1 MKAAPASDPV
11 NTLTLARLRAL
22 TAVAEAG
29 TFSAAARSLG
39 VSHSSVA
46 QQVREVEQA
55 HTVHLFDRVGGILQA
70 TPLCLELCDIGHR
83 MQEVERDAA
92 LILGRQTASGA
103 RRLRVGLGN
112 AMPGIAIIGQFLAQH
127 AGVSVTVQT
136 GSHQHILAALLR
148 REVDVA
154 VLPDIPADA
163 RFRRAAVVRQEV
175 VAIVG
180 AQSPLVDLANVTLAR
195 LAQEPLIYRTQ
206 GSSTQKIIDR
216 AFRQM
221 GLAPQ
226 PRLVADTRDA
236 VYEAVAVG
244 IGIGFMWRYGTHRT
258 DAVRRVPISD
268 LHFTAE
274 EVVFAMADEKNS
286 LVDMFFHAAGT
297 FIPHKQSPRSDNSS
311 RQHDR
316 QAR

>member
-1 MKAAPASDPV
+1 MKASPSSDAV
-11 NTLTLARLRAL
+11 HALTLARLRAL
-22 TAVAEAG
+22 TAVAETG

-55 HTVHLFDRVGGILQA
+55 HLVHLFDRVGGLLRA

-83 MQEVERDAA
+83 MQEAERDAA
-92 LILGRQTASGA
+92 LILGRRTASGA

-127 AGVSVTVQT
+127 PAVSVTVQT
-136 GSHQHILAALLR
+136 GSHQHILAALVR
-148 REVDVA
+148 RDVDVA
-154 VLPDIPADA
+154 VLPDLPVDA

-180 AQSPLVDLANVTLAR
+180 AQSPLVDLASVSLAR

-216 AFRQM
+216 AFRQV

-226 PRLVADTRDA
+226 PQLVADTRDA

-244 IGIGFMWRYGTHRT
+244 IGVGFMWRYGTHRT
-258 DAVRRVPISD
+258 DAVRRIPISD
-268 LHFTAE
+268 LRFTAE
-274 EVVFAMADEKNS
+274 EVVFAMADERND
-286 LVDMFFHAAGT
+286 LLDMFFHAAGR
-297 FIPHKQSPRSDNSS
+297 FCAPDHIPAPS
-311 RQHDR
+311 
-316 QAR
+316 A

>member
-1 MKAAPASDPV
+1 MKPSPSPDPT
-11 NTLTLARLRAL
+11 NALTLARLRAL
-22 TAVAEAG
+22 TAVAETG

-55 HTVHLFDRVGGILQA
+55 HMVHLFDRVGGLLQA

-83 MQEVERDAA
+83 MQEAERDAA
-92 LILGRQTASGA
+92 LILGRRTASGA

-136 GSHQHILAALLR
+136 GSHQFILAALLR

-154 VLPDIPADA
+154 VLPDLPADA

-180 AQSPLVDLANVTLAR
+180 TQSPLVDLASVSLAR

-216 AFRQM
+216 ALRHAN
-221 GLAPQ
+221 LTPQ

-244 IGIGFMWRYGTHRT
+244 IGVGFMWRFGTHRN
-258 DAVRRVPISD
+258 DAVRRIPISD
-268 LHFTAE
+268 LRSTSE
-274 EVVFAMADEKNS
+274 EVVFAMADERNS
-286 LVDMFFHAAGT
+286 LLDMFFHAAER
-297 FIPHKQSPRSDNSS
+297 FSA
-311 RQHDR
+311 HD
-316 QAR
+316 QAPGSGG

>member
-1 MKAAPASDPV
+1 MKSSPAPEPV
-11 NTLTLARLRAL
+11 HTLTLARLRAL
-22 TAVAEAG
+22 TAVAEEG
-29 TFSAAARSLG
+29 TFSAAARCLG

-55 HTVHLFDRVGGILQA
+55 HMVHLFDRQGGILQA

-83 MQEVERDAA
+83 MQAAERDAA
-92 LILGRQTASGA
+92 LILGRRTARGA
-103 RRLRVGLGN
+103 HRLRVGLGN

-154 VLPDIPADA
+154 VLPDLPADA

-180 AQSPLVDLANVTLAR
+180 AQSPLVDLVSVTLAR

-216 AFRQM
+216 ALRQA
-221 GLAPQ
+221 GLSPQ

-258 DAVRRVPISD
+258 DAVRRLPISD
-268 LHFTAE
+268 LNFTAE
-274 EVVFAMADEKNS
+274 EVVFAMADEKND
-286 LVDMFFHAAGT
+286 LLDMFFHAAGT
-297 FIPHKQSPRSDNSS
+297 FIPPKQLPRSDNSS
-311 RQHDR
+311 ARHSR

>member
-1 MKAAPASDPV
+1 MKPSPSPDAPNA
-11 NTLTLARLRAL
+11 LTLARLRAL
-22 TAVAEAG
+22 TAVAETG

-46 QQVREVEQA
+46 QQVREVELA
-55 HTVHLFDRVGGILQA
+55 HMVHLFDRVGGLLQA

-83 MQEVERDAA
+83 MQEAERDAA
-92 LILGRQTASGA
+92 LILGRRTASSA

-136 GSHQHILAALLR
+136 GSHQFI
-148 REVDVA
+148 VA
-154 VLPDIPADA
+154 FLPDLPADA

-180 AQSPLVDLANVTLAR
+180 TQSPLVDLASVSLAR

-216 AFRQM
+216 ALRHA
-221 GLAPQ
+221 GLTPQ

-244 IGIGFMWRYGTHRT
+244 IGVGFMWRFGTYRN
-258 DAVRRVPISD
+258 DAVRRIPISD
-268 LHFTAE
+268 LRSTSE
-274 EVVFAMADEKNS
+274 EVVFAMADERNS
-286 LVDMFFHAAGT
+286 LLDMFFHAAER
-297 FIPHKQSPRSDNSS
+297 FSA
-311 RQHDR
+311 HD
-316 QAR
+316 QAPGSGG

>member
-1 MKAAPASDPV
+1 MKVLPV
-11 NTLTLARLRAL
+11 SNTVPGLTAARLRAL
-22 TAVAEAG
+22 TAVAETG

-55 HTVHLFDRVGGILQA
+55 HLVHLFDRVGGILQA

-83 MQEVERDAA
+83 MQGVERDAA
-92 LILGRQTASGA
+92 LILGRRTAEGA

-127 AGVSVTVQT
+127 AGISVTVQS
-136 GSHQHILAALLR
+136 GSHQHILTALLR

-154 VLPDIPADA
+154 VLPDLPADA
-163 RFRRAAVVRQEV
+163 RFRRASVVRQEV

-180 AQSPLVDLANVTLAR
+180 AESSLVDFGDVTLAR
-195 LAQEPLIYRTQ
+195 LAQEPLIYRSQ
-206 GSSTQKIIDR
+206 GSSTQKFIDR
-216 AFRQM
+216 AFRRI

-226 PRLVADTRDA
+226 PQLVADTRDA

-244 IGIGFMWRYGTHRT
+244 IGVGFMWRYGTHRT
-258 DAVRRVPISD
+258 DAVRRITISD
-268 LHFTAE
+268 LQSTAE
-274 EVVFAMADEKNS
+274 EVVFAMADEKND
-286 LVDMFFHAAGT
+286 LLDMFFHAAGR
-297 FIPHKQSPRSDNSS
+297 FIASEHIPGSASS
-311 RQHDR
+311 RL
-316 QAR
+316 

>member
-1 MKAAPASDPV
+1 MKVLPV
-11 NTLTLARLRAL
+11 SNPVSGLTAARLRAL
-22 TAVAEAG
+22 TAVAETG

-55 HTVHLFDRVGGILQA
+55 HLVHLFDRVGGILQA

-92 LILGRQTASGA
+92 LILGRRTAEGA

-112 AMPGIAIIGQFLAQH
+112 AMPGIAIIGQFLSQH
-127 AGVSVTVQT
+127 AGISVTVQS
-136 GSHQHILAALLR
+136 GSHQHILTALLR

-154 VLPDIPADA
+154 VLPDLPADA

-180 AQSPLVDLANVTLAR
+180 AQNPLVDFGRVTLAR
-195 LAQEPLIYRTQ
+195 LAQEPLIFRSQ
-206 GSSTQKIIDR
+206 GSSTQKFIDR
-216 AFRQM
+216 AFRHI
-221 GLAPQ
+221 GIAPQ
-226 PRLVADTRDA
+226 PQLVADTRDA

-244 IGIGFMWRYGTHRT
+244 IGVGFMWRYGTHRT
-258 DAVRRVPISD
+258 DAVRRVTISD
-268 LHFTAE
+268 LQSTAE
-274 EVVFAMADEKNS
+274 EVVFAMADEKND
-286 LVDMFFHAAGT
+286 LLDMFFHAAGR
-297 FIPHKQSPRSDNSS
+297 FIASDHLPGSTS
-311 RQHDR
+311 
-316 QAR
+316 

>member
-1 MKAAPASDPV
+1 MKVSLAPEAHHA
-11 NTLTLARLRAL
+11 LTLSRLRAL
-22 TAVAEAG
+22 TAVAETG
-29 TFSAAARSLG
+29 TFAAAARSLG
-39 VSHSSVA
+39 VSHSTVS

-55 HTVHLFDRVGGILQA
+55 HMVHLFDRVGGLLQA

-83 MQEVERDAA
+83 MQEAERDAA
-92 LILGRQTASGA
+92 LILGRRTANGA

-112 AMPGIAIIGQFLAQH
+112 SMPGIAIIGQFLAQH
-127 AGVSVTVQT
+127 AGVSVMVQS
-136 GSHQHILAALLR
+136 GSHQDILAALVR

-154 VLPDIPADA
+154 VLPDLPVDT

-180 AQSPLVDLANVTLAR
+180 AQSRLVDLANVTLAR

-216 AFRQM
+216 AFRHA

-226 PRLVADTRDA
+226 PQLVADTRDA

-244 IGIGFMWRYGTHRT
+244 IGVGFMWRYGTHRT
-258 DAVRRVPISD
+258 DAVRRIPISD
-268 LHFTAE
+268 LRFTAE
-274 EVVFAMADEKNS
+274 EVVFAMTDEKND
-286 LVDMFFHAAGT
+286 LLDMFFHAAGSFT
-297 FIPHKQSPRSDNSS
+297 VPDHTSATTR
-311 RQHDR
+311 
-316 QAR
+316 